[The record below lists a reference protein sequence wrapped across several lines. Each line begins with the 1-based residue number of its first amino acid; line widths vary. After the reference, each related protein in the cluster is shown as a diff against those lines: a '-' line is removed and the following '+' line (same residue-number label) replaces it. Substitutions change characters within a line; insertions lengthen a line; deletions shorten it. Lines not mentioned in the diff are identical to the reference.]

1 MEPGAARTGFRADWA
16 SRLSS
21 GAALPDYLPVHEALA
36 RSAGAAG
43 DQVGDP
49 ARMARALVALADMP
63 SPPLRLPLGSDAL
76 AGIENARN
84 GQLEEL
90 RRFADLSASTDHT
103 KVN

>member
-1 MEPGAARTGFRADWA
+1 MLRET
-16 SRLSS
+16 
-21 GAALPDYLPVHEALA
+21 
-36 RSAGAAG
+36 RSATP
-43 DQVGDP
+43 P
-49 ARMARALVALADMP
+49 AWPGPSSPSPICRA
-63 SPPLRLPLGSDAL
+63 PPLRLPLGSDAL